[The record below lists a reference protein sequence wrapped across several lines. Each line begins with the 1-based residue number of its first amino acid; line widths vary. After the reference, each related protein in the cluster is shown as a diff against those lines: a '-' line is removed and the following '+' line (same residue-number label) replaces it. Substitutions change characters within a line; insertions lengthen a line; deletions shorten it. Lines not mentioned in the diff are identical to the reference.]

1 MIRFLEYKQ
10 NNEVLFTDGL
20 NEFLRSN
27 LMDTESIT
35 SVSYQKYIQDGN
47 PSSSVLITT
56 KENPENAQTQNRK
69 ELVFFEFNEHELGV
83 PEGVDFYKVLNNQLS
98 EILNVEDDVLSVEY
112 SRYFYQMKIYTSVL
126 ILLNVAL

>member
-69 ELVFFEFNEHELGV
+69 ELIFFEFNEHELGV